1 MKLKKLLIPLIASIS
16 FSTTLASCSPFIF
29 IEGDNST
36 SNEVVGEG
44 TRNTMFFALYNYYG
58 IEGQHFTNRWLGMK
72 DALENHGIKVTN
84 DANEKDARKFKIDM
98 TNSDLPEDTEIYMV
112 NNQTWDTG
120 LQFTKPLTNKQPLAV
135 ISTCNGVE
143 FASAQIKANSPKTQ
157 NATMGG
163 FSKLYGDAFLDGSL
177 NYLATK
183 YTCHV
188 APIFAACVD
197 AVDGTPLR
205 TKNNEALH
213 LSVEHWDIKS
223 IDEYQK
229 HREID
234 NYSDNPTIKKSDLD
248 RFFNATSEDFD
259 AEKLTNWCS
268 KSSYEDIKAI
278 YDANREAPDVK
289 REGRKIKAGLIVPG
303 SVNDVVQAY
312 IDYMRGYLA
321 DVYNVEFV
329 TNQNVTTSNDQP
341 TACKALI
348 NSGVEFIISL
358 QDDTNRNKAI
368 KLANENGV
376 YFANAGTCQNDKDY
390 AEVKD
395 LKYFVGSIGSSIN
408 EERRATRVMTEYYLS
423 IIKERGVVSE

>member
-188 APIFAACVD
+188 MLLQSLLLVS
-197 AVDGTPLR
+197 TLSM
-205 TKNNEALH
+205 ELH
-213 LSVEHWDIKS
+213 LEPK
-223 IDEYQK
+223 
-229 HREID
+229 
-234 NYSDNPTIKKSDLD
+234 T
-248 RFFNATSEDFD
+248 T
-259 AEKLTNWCS
+259 KL
-268 KSSYEDIKAI
+268 
-278 YDANREAPDVK
+278 
-289 REGRKIKAGLIVPG
+289 
-303 SVNDVVQAY
+303 Y
-312 IDYMRGYLA
+312 I
-321 DVYNVEFV
+321 F
-329 TNQNVTTSNDQP
+329 Q
-341 TACKALI
+341 
-348 NSGVEFIISL
+348 
-358 QDDTNRNKAI
+358 
-368 KLANENGV
+368 
-376 YFANAGTCQNDKDY
+376 
-390 AEVKD
+390 
-395 LKYFVGSIGSSIN
+395 
-408 EERRATRVMTEYYLS
+408 
-423 IIKERGVVSE
+423 